1 MWPTSTVIADGE
13 SVHLIA
19 GEDVR
24 YSLRAGVCA
33 SSLAALLLRCDGR
46 HSLETLLLELSDAD
60 RSGTRPII
68 ERLYGERL
76 LIDGPVENNMPALKL
91 HPNSRKK
98 ADRRVNGQRR
108 QVLRFESDR
117 RSGKTRR
124 PQSSW
129 DNGKAF

>member
-1 MWPTSTVIADGE
+1 MSSPGN
-13 SVHLIA
+13 A
-19 GEDVR
+19 G
-24 YSLRAGVCA
+24 
-33 SSLAALLLRCDGR
+33 SSL
-46 HSLETLLLELSDAD
+46 SELSLVPIDA
-60 RSGTRPII
+60 
-68 ERLYGERL
+68 
-76 LIDGPVENNMPALKL
+76 PVENNMPALKL

-98 ADRRVNGQRR
+98 ADRRANGERR